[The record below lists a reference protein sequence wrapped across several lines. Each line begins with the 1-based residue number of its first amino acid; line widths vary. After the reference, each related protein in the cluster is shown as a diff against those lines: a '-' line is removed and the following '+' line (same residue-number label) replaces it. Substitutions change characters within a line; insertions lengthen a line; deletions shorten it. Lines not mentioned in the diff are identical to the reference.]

1 MSATLRLLLGVLLCF
16 PLALSAQKK
25 NRANQPAEMPQLPA
39 VPLMPDAFPQV
50 VGTQAFV
57 PAYKFTKDDAV
68 LEAAKGISA
77 MGSRILKINAVS
89 GQQLTPYIAMP
100 FTHYVL
106 WYRSNDA
113 WTKGLTPELKRREY
127 NAVYL
132 FTKDLLTRYDATGKT
147 FLLGHWEGDWYLL
160 PDQDVKKDAAP
171 EAVAAMIEWL
181 NVRQKAVDDARSE
194 VPYSKCRV
202 YTYAEV
208 NRVRDAMKDGRKR
221 AVNAVLP
228 KVNVDFVSYSA
239 YDCQLLPAEEV
250 RATLDYVNAQLPA
263 KPGLPAKR
271 VFIGECGLSW
281 KVCEGDGAKHE
292 QRNREILAKFL
303 TWKPAMVLFWQYY
316 NNEVVG
322 GEQVGFWLVDNK
334 NRKTPLHA
342 TLAELFAAQ
351 EEAAKEM
358 RARTRRLPGYEDI
371 AAFSENWLRTRP
383 PSR

>member
-1 MSATLRLLLGVLLCF
+1 MSSIPRLLLGALLLF
-16 PLALSAQKK
+16 PLALLAQGKK
-25 NRANQPAEMPQLPA
+25 RMDQPLEMARLPA
-39 VPLMPDAFPQV
+39 VPTLPDAFPQV
-50 VGTQAFV
+50 VGTQVFG
-57 PAYKFTKDDAV
+57 PAYKFTKDEAV

-89 GQQLTPYIAMP
+89 GQQLTPYVAMP

-106 WYRSNDA
+106 WYRSGNE
-113 WTKGLTPELKRREY
+113 WTKGFTPELRRREY

-132 FTKDLLTRYDATGKT
+132 FTKDLLTRYDTAGKT
-147 FLLGHWEGDWYLL
+147 FFLGHWEGDWYLL
-160 PDQDVKKDAAP
+160 PDKDVKKDASP
-171 EAVAAMIEWL
+171 ELTAAMIEWL

-194 VPYSKCRV
+194 VPYAKCRV

-208 NRVRDAMKDGRKR
+208 NRVRDAMKDGRR
-221 AVNAVLP
+221 RVVNAVLP
-228 KVNVDFVSYSA
+228 KANVDFVSYSA
-239 YDCQLLPAEEV
+239 YDSQLLPAEEV

-281 KVCEGDGAKHE
+281 KACGADGAKHE
-292 QRNREILAKFL
+292 QRNREILAKLL

-316 NNEVVG
+316 NNEVVD

-334 NRKTPLHA
+334 NNKTPLHA
-342 TLAELFAAQ
+342 TLTDLFAAQ

-358 RARTRRLPGYEDI
+358 RARTRRLPGYEEI
-371 AAFSENWLRTRP
+371 AAFSENWLNARP
-383 PSR
+383 PR

>member
-1 MSATLRLLLGVLLCF
+1 LAILAQGKKRADQPLEMSR
-16 PLALSAQKK
+16 
-25 NRANQPAEMPQLPA
+25 LPA
-39 VPLMPDAFPQV
+39 VSKMPDAFPQV
-50 VGTQAFV
+50 VGTQVFG
-57 PAYKFTKDDAV
+57 PAYKFTKDEAV

-89 GQQLTPYIAMP
+89 GQQLTPYLAMP

-106 WYRSNDA
+106 WYRSSYE
-113 WTKGLTPELKRREY
+113 WTKGFTPELKRREY
-127 NAVYL
+127 NAAYL
-132 FTKDLLTRYDATGKT
+132 FAKDLLTRYDTAGKT
-147 FLLGHWEGDWYLL
+147 FFLGHWEGDWYLL
-160 PDQDVKKDAAP
+160 PDKDVKKDVSP
-171 EAVAAMIEWL
+171 ELAAAMIEWL
-181 NVRQKAVDDARSE
+181 NIRQKAVDDARSE
-194 VPYSKCRV
+194 VPYAKCRV

-221 AVNAVLP
+221 LVNAVLP

-250 RATLDYVNAQLPA
+250 RATLDYINAQLPS
-263 KPGLPAKR
+263 KPGLPPKR

-281 KVCEGDGAKHE
+281 KVCGADGVKHD

-316 NNEVVG
+316 NNEVVD

-334 NRKTPLHA
+334 NQKTPLHT
-342 TLAELFAAQ
+342 TLTELFTAQ

-358 RARTRRLPGYEDI
+358 RGRTRRLPGYEEI
-371 AAFSENWLRTRP
+371 AAFSENWLTVRG
-383 PSR
+383 SR

>member
-1 MSATLRLLLGVLLCF
+1 MSSTLRLLLGALLLF
-16 PLALSAQKK
+16 PLAVLAQKK
-25 NRANQPAEMPQLPA
+25 NRTNQPSEMSQLPVVA
-39 VPLMPDAFPQV
+39 MMPDAFPQV
-50 VGTQAFV
+50 VGTQVFG

-89 GQQLTPYIAMP
+89 GQQLTPYIALP

-106 WYRSNDA
+106 WYRSSNE
-113 WTKGLTPELKRREY
+113 WTKGFTPELKRREY

-132 FTKDLLTRYDATGKT
+132 FTKDLLTRYDTAGKT
-147 FLLGHWEGDWYLL
+147 FFLGHWEGDWYLL
-160 PDQDVKKDAAP
+160 PDKDVKKDASP
-171 EAVAAMIEWL
+171 ELVAAMIEWL
-181 NVRQKAVDDARSE
+181 SIRQKAVDDARSE
-194 VPYSKCRV
+194 VPYAKCRV

-221 AVNAVLP
+221 LVNAVLP

-263 KPGLPAKR
+263 KAGLPVKR

-281 KVCEGDGAKHE
+281 KSCGADGVKHD
-292 QRNREILAKFL
+292 QRNREILVKLL
-303 TWKPAMVLFWQYY
+303 TWKPVMTLFWQYY
-316 NNEVVG
+316 NNEVVD

-334 NRKTPLHA
+334 NNKTPLHA
-342 TLAELFAAQ
+342 TLTELFAAQ
-351 EEAAKEM
+351 EEAAKEL
-358 RARTRRLPGYEDI
+358 RLRTRRLPSYEEI
-371 AAFSENWLRTRP
+371 ATFSENWLNARAAR
-383 PSR
+383 

>member
-1 MSATLRLLLGVLLCF
+1 MSSIPRLLLGALLLF
-16 PLALSAQKK
+16 PLALLAQGKK
-25 NRANQPAEMPQLPA
+25 RTDQPLEMARLPA
-39 VPLMPDAFPQV
+39 VPTLPDAFPQV
-50 VGTQAFV
+50 VGTQVFG
-57 PAYKFTKDDAV
+57 PAYKFTKDEAV

-89 GQQLTPYIAMP
+89 GQQLTPYVAMP

-106 WYRSNDA
+106 WYRSGNE
-113 WTKGLTPELKRREY
+113 WTKGFTPELRRREY

-132 FTKDLLTRYDATGKT
+132 FTKDLLTRYDTAGKT
-147 FLLGHWEGDWYLL
+147 FFLGHWEGDWYLL
-160 PDQDVKKDAAP
+160 PDKDVKKDASP
-171 EAVAAMIEWL
+171 ELTAAMIEWL
-181 NVRQKAVDDARSE
+181 NVRQKAVDDARAE
-194 VPYSKCRV
+194 VPYAKCRV

-221 AVNAVLP
+221 VVNAVLP
-228 KVNVDFVSYSA
+228 KANVDFVSYSA
-239 YDCQLLPAEEV
+239 YDSQLLPAEEV

-281 KVCEGDGAKHE
+281 KACGADGAKHE
-292 QRNREILAKFL
+292 QRNREILAKLL

-316 NNEVVG
+316 NNEVVD

-334 NRKTPLHA
+334 NNKTPLHA
-342 TLAELFAAQ
+342 TLTELFAAQ

-358 RARTRRLPGYEDI
+358 RARTRRLPGYEEI
-371 AAFSENWLRTRP
+371 AAFSENWLNARP
-383 PSR
+383 PR

>member
-1 MSATLRLLLGVLLCF
+1 MAQGKKRTDQPLEMSRLPV
-16 PLALSAQKK
+16 
-25 NRANQPAEMPQLPA
+25 
-39 VPLMPDAFPQV
+39 VPTMPDAFPQV
-50 VGTQAFV
+50 VGTQVFG
-57 PAYKFTKDDAV
+57 PAYKFTKEEAV

-106 WYRSNDA
+106 WYRSSNE
-113 WTKGLTPELKRREY
+113 WTKGFTPELKRREY

-132 FTKDLLTRYDATGKT
+132 FTKDLLTRYDTAGKT
-147 FLLGHWEGDWYLL
+147 FFIGHWEGDWYLL
-160 PDQDVKKDAAP
+160 PDKDVKKDASP
-171 EAVAAMIEWL
+171 ELVAAMIEWL
-181 NVRQKAVDDARSE
+181 SIRQKAVDDARSE
-194 VPYSKCRV
+194 VPYAKCRV

-221 AVNAVLP
+221 LVNAVLP

-239 YDCQLLPAEEV
+239 YDCQLLPLEEI

-281 KVCEGDGAKHE
+281 KACGGDGVKHD
-292 QRNREILAKFL
+292 QRNREILAKFMS
-303 TWKPAMVLFWQYY
+303 WKPAMTLFWQYY
-316 NNEVVG
+316 NNEVVD

-334 NRKTPLHA
+334 NNKTPLHA
-342 TLAELFAAQ
+342 TLTELFAAQ
-351 EEAAKEM
+351 EEAAREM
-358 RARTRRLPGYEDI
+358 RNRTRRLPSYEEI
-371 AAFSENWLRTRP
+371 AAFSENWLNARAPR
-383 PSR
+383 

>member
-1 MSATLRLLLGVLLCF
+1 MSLILRLLLGVLLLSPF
-16 PLALSAQKK
+16 ALLAQGKK
-25 NRANQPAEMPQLPA
+25 RPDQPFEMTRLPA
-39 VPLMPDAFPQV
+39 VPTMPDAFPQV
-50 VGTQAFV
+50 VGTQAFG

-106 WYRSNDA
+106 WYRSTNE
-113 WTKGLTPELKRREY
+113 WTKGFTPELKRREY
-127 NAVYL
+127 NAVYQ
-132 FTKDLLTRYDATGKT
+132 FTKDLLTRYDTAGKT
-147 FLLGHWEGDWYLL
+147 FFLGHWEGDWYLL
-160 PDQDVKKDAAP
+160 PDKDVKKDAPP
-171 EAVAAMIEWL
+171 ELLAAMIEWY
-181 NVRQKAVDDARSE
+181 NIRQKAVDDARSE
-194 VPYSKCRV
+194 VSYAKCRV

-221 AVNAVLP
+221 LVNAVLP

-239 YDCQLLPAEEV
+239 YDCQLLPVEEV

-281 KVCEGDGAKHE
+281 KSCDAEGMKHE

-316 NNEVVG
+316 NNEVVDG
-322 GEQVGFWLVDNK
+322 QQVGFWLVDDKNK
-334 NRKTPLHA
+334 KTPLHA
-342 TLAELFAAQ
+342 TLTELFAAQ
-351 EEAAKEM
+351 EEAAREM
-358 RARTRRLPGYEDI
+358 RVRTRRLPGYDEI
-371 AAFSENWLRTRP
+371 SAFSENWLRVRP
-383 PSR
+383 AR